1 MIFFFLM
8 YPSQIFMQKHN
19 YDEKAIFKIY
29 RIFVFI
35 VKFEMT
41 VGNTALR
48 ADWGLSFS
56 LTWITFT

>member
-1 MIFFFLM
+1 M